1 MRARA
6 ACRRA
11 EGSPA
16 YYRLDT
22 VDVGPVGTPHG
33 VAVGADGTLY
43 VADTGGERI
52 VARPRDGVAQTL
64 ATTPGR
70 PYGVAVDRSGT
81 IYAALRRMHEVIRV
95 APDGSSTAFA
105 GTGIAGQ
112 SGGGGPAIAA
122 ETVAPNGVAVDAQGN
137 VYITQSAI
145 TSLFFGLGGPGPEER
160 VRVVDQGGTIRTVA
174 GSGAFGTDG
183 VGGPALAAQLGAPYE
198 LATTPDGS
206 VLIGEVGYQRVLRVG
221 SDGILY
227 LLAGRPHVLTGAYSG
242 DGGPAVAARLYGAEG
257 LGTDADGKTFIAD
270 MRNSRVRLV
279 DALGSI
285 ITIVGTGESSGL
297 PVANGTPGVQASAGC
312 PGLAV
317 GPDGRLYYRDLAT
330 GPVRVLTLARY

>member
-11 EGSPA
+11 EGLPA

-43 VADTGGERI
+43 VADTGGERN

-183 VGGPALAAQLGAPYE
+183 VGGPALAAQLGAVNSHCQC
-198 LATTPDGS
+198 ATDSRAFSLKMRHQLPEDPSRFSATGS
-206 VLIGEVGYQRVLRVG
+206 G
-221 SDGILY
+221 
-227 LLAGRPHVLTGAYSG
+227 AGGGSG
-242 DGGPAVAARLYGAEG
+242 D
-257 LGTDADGKTFIAD
+257 
-270 MRNSRVRLV
+270 SVR
-279 DALGSI
+279 
-285 ITIVGTGESSGL
+285 GL
-297 PVANGTPGVQASAGC
+297 P
-312 PGLAV
+312 
-317 GPDGRLYYRDLAT
+317 RIR
-330 GPVRVLTLARY
+330 